1 MAVEVTENLLKI
13 NAKLR
18 LLISNYSAL
27 QKENTQLKE
36 AISNAKE
43 NQRQLIEKI
52 ESLNQKI
59 LIMQAS
65 ASKME
70 GDEKRLFEK
79 KIDQYIKDIDKAI
92 SVLSE

>member
-1 MAVEVTENLLKI
+1 MAAEVTEDLIKI

-27 QKENTQLKE
+27 QKENRQLKD
-36 AISNAKE
+36 AISNAGEK
-43 NQRQLIEKI
+43 QKQLIEKV